1 MKLSDMF
8 SSLAENA
15 RMFEERSANWQSE
28 MTARNDEMMAGIR
41 KWQESAAERQEQM
54 QRQMKEYFDQAGDQA
69 RAQWENMQKSWE
81 DQFAA
86 MKARGEEMRE
96 SASKM
101 KGGDFAAW
109 SEAYA
114 AQMVGFA
121 QKMQDEA
128 TNAIA
133 KATEARA
140 ETDKTKKT

>member
-15 RMFEERSANWQSE
+15 RAFEERSATWQSE
-28 MTARNDEMMAGIR
+28 LTARNDEMMSGIK
-41 KWQESAAERQEQM
+41 KWQDSATERQDQM
-54 QRQMKEYFDQAGDQA
+54 QKQMKDYFDQAGDGA
-69 RAQWENMQKSWE
+69 RNQWETMQKSWE
-81 DQFAA
+81 DQLSA
-86 MKARGEEMRE
+86 MKARGDEMRT

-114 AQMVGFA
+114 AQMVSFA

-133 KATEARA
+133 SATEARA
-140 ETDKTKKT
+140 KSGKKT

>member
-15 RMFEERSANWQSE
+15 RAFEERSSTWQSE
-28 MTARNDEMMAGIR
+28 LTARNEEMMSGIK
-41 KWQESAAERQEQM
+41 KWQDSATERQDQM
-54 QRQMKEYFDQAGDQA
+54 QKQMKEYFDQAGDGA
-69 RAQWENMQKSWE
+69 RTQWETMQKSWE
-81 DQFAA
+81 DHLAT
-86 MKARGEEMRE
+86 MKSRGEDKRA
-96 SASKM
+96 SASKL

-114 AQMVGFA
+114 AQMVSFA

-133 KATEARA
+133 SATEARA
-140 ETDKTKKT
+140 KTTKKKT

>member
-15 RMFEERSANWQSE
+15 RAFEERSATWQSE
-28 MTARNDEMMAGIR
+28 LTARNDEMMSGIK
-41 KWQESAAERQEQM
+41 KWQETATERQDHM
-54 QRQMKEYFDQAGDQA
+54 QKQMKEYFDQAGDSA
-69 RAQWENMQKSWE
+69 RTQWENMQKSWE

-86 MKARGEEMRE
+86 MKAKGEEMRE

-101 KGGDFAAW
+101 KGGDFASW

-133 KATEARA
+133 SATEVRA
-140 ETDKTKKT
+140 KTTKKKT